1 MTTNKGGK
9 KRHNA
14 ILMTSGKFISVGYA
28 VYFAKIIV
36 GSNKTLINKKSS
48 VFSNSI
54 G

>member
-9 KRHNA
+9 KRHNV

-28 VYFAKIIV
+28 VYFAKIMVSNNKIPI
-36 GSNKTLINKKSS
+36 SNKSR